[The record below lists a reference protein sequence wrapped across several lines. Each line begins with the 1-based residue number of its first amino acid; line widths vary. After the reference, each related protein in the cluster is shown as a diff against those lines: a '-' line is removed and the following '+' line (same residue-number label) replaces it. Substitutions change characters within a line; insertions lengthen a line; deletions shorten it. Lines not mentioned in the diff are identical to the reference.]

1 VARAVRVLSID
12 GGGIRGVIPSM
23 VLETIESLTGKPT
36 SELFDLIAGTS
47 TGGIIAM
54 AMTVPG
60 EDGRPRWSAH
70 DFVQFFPDTA
80 RTIFPRSLRH
90 LMRSADGLL
99 EEKYDPA
106 GVDKVARKLF
116 DDRMLSETR
125 SDVIVSGYS
134 LEERKPIFFKS
145 AKAKAN
151 PAYDL
156 PLRVVARGSTA
167 APTYFPPAKIE
178 IGDQDDYLAVID
190 GGVFANN
197 PAMSAFVE
205 AKRMYPDAEISVLS
219 LGTGELTTRIP
230 YDAAK
235 HWGAANWARP
245 ILQVTL
251 DGSNHAIDYQL
262 KHLLEPGRYLRLQPM
277 LTEGGSRL
285 DDASED
291 NLRMLGLTAKR
302 QIERHKEAIGAICE
316 RLTS

>member
-1 VARAVRVLSID
+1 
-12 GGGIRGVIPSM
+12 M
-23 VLETIESLTGKPT
+23 VLEKLESRTGKPT

-54 AMTVPG
+54 AMTVPD

-70 DFVQFFPDTA
+70 DFLRFYPETA
-80 RTIFPRSLRH
+80 RTTFPHSLPH

-99 EEKYDPA
+99 DEKYDPA
-106 GVDKVARKLF
+106 GIDEVARKLLG
-116 DDRMLSETR
+116 DRMLSETLT
-125 SDVIVSGYS
+125 DVIVSGYS

-151 PAYDL
+151 AAYDL
-156 PLRVVARGSTA
+156 PLRVVTRGATA

-178 IGDQDDYLAVID
+178 IGDQDDYLAVVD

-219 LGTGELTTRIP
+219 LGTGMLTTRIR
-230 YDAAK
+230 YDDAK
-235 HWGAANWARP
+235 HWGAARWARP
-245 ILQVTL
+245 MLQVTL

-262 KHLLEPGRYLRLQPM
+262 KHLLGPGRYLRLQPM

-291 NLRMLGLTAKR
+291 NLRMLRLTAQR
-302 QIERHKEAIGAICE
+302 QIESQEKAIGEICE
-316 RLTS
+316 QLTS